1 MSELKIGDKAIPFA
15 LPGVDD
21 REHSLADYADKELSV
36 VVFSCNHCPYVL
48 AWEDRIIQ
56 IQADYADKGVQL
68 IAICANDAQKYPTD
82 SFPSMQTHAQEKG
95 FNFPYLHDETQE
107 VARFYGAKRTPEFF
121 VFDKRGVLRYHGA
134 LDDNYYDPRAVGKQ
148 YLRDA
153 LDAVLAGQAPTTAET
168 PPVGCTMKW
177 K

>member
-1 MSELKIGDKAIPFA
+1 MSKLKIGDKAIPFA

-21 REHSLADYADKELSV
+21 REHSLANYADKEIIV

-48 AWEDRIIQ
+48 AWEDRMIQ
-56 IQADYADKGVQL
+56 VQADYADRGVQL
-68 IAICANDAQKYPTD
+68 IAICANDAQKYPAD
-82 SFPSMQTHAQEKG
+82 SFPKMKEHAQEKG

-107 VARFYGAKRTPEFF
+107 VAHFYGAGNTPEFF
-121 VFDKRGVLRYHGA
+121 VFDKKGILRYHGA
-134 LDDNYYDPRAVGKQ
+134 LDDNYDDPGAVKKQ

-153 LDAVLAGQAPTTAET
+153 LDRVLAGQTPAIAET
-168 PPVGCTMKW
+168 PAIGCTIKW